1 MFWHIEIIA
10 GSYWKSWGIFTEI
23 SRQQAVIINDYSA
36 SVRPLLLPVVSDKSQ
51 EIFDTAWIKFCCSQ
65 RKSRQTMQVKKSWR
79 GCTGKPKLAC
89 QNILH
94 INIGKICLAWATKC
108 PQDPL
113 LPLSRIIF
121 TFSLSHPLSVLIMLL
136 LRYQCLI
143 SHPDSKDLIF
153 YFSFLS
159 FNC

>member
-1 MFWHIEIIA
+1 MIIVQV
-10 GSYWKSWGIFTEI
+10 WGLCCCLLSVIKAKKYLIRLELNF
-23 SRQQAVIINDYSA
+23 AVA
-36 SVRPLLLPVVSDKSQ
+36 K
-51 EIFDTAWIKFCCSQ
+51 E
-65 RKSRQTMQVKKSWR
+65 KSRQTMQVKKSWR
-79 GCTGKPKLAC
+79 GCKPKLAC
-89 QNILH
+89 QSILH
-94 INIGKICLAWATKC
+94 INIGKICLAWDTKC

>member
-1 MFWHIEIIA
+1 
-10 GSYWKSWGIFTEI
+10 
-23 SRQQAVIINDYSA
+23 
-36 SVRPLLLPVVSDKSQ
+36 
-51 EIFDTAWIKFCCSQ
+51 
-65 RKSRQTMQVKKSWR
+65 MQVWGLCCCLLSVIKAKKYLIRLELNFAVAKEKVDKQCRWR
-79 GCTGKPKLAC
+79 RAEWGCKPKLAC

-94 INIGKICLAWATKC
+94 INIGKICLAWDTKC